1 MDDVTHDFACMLLQ
15 FNPANAIK
23 SPSSYE
29 ASNIQ
34 PFPEA
39 NTTVTCTRIG
49 FERER
54 RQVYKRGGK
63 GAVGGGGDA
72 LAQVQPVLGGVGGF
86 HERRD
91 HPHAQDPRLLIR
103 PLPPRNTFVSC

>member
-39 NTTVTCTRIG
+39 NTSVTCTRIG

-54 RQVYKRGGK
+54 CQVHKRGGK
-63 GAVGGGGDA
+63 GEIGGGDA
-72 LAQVQPVLGGVGGF
+72 LAQVQSVLGGVGGF

-91 HPHAQDPRLLIR
+91 HPHAQDTRLLNR
-103 PLPPRNTFVSC
+103 PLLPETLL